1 MLRTVVLYA
10 FVVIGFLFFCLP
22 VHAEQYIVSDSN
34 ELDKAVKA
42 ALPGDTIVMK
52 NGTWKDALIRLNGN
66 SGEPGKEI
74 TLRAETGGK
83 VLLTGTSRLRIGKDY
98 WVVDGLRFQDG
109 GLPNTSYGG
118 IVEFRDGSGKH
129 ANHSRL
135 TNTQIIGY
143 NPPSKDTDYKW
154 VSLFGTHNRVDHSHF
169 EGKNHAGALLV
180 VWRYGDTD
188 KDRDYHQID
197 YNYFGKIPVFGKNGA
212 EAIRI
217 GTSEYSRGAS
227 NTIVESNLFEEANGE
242 AEIISVKSWENII
255 RYNTLRNSQGGIV
268 LRHGDNSEVY
278 GNYILGGNLC
288 NTVGIRIIGY
298 GHKVYNNY
306 ISGIGCSYKPLSA
319 AIILMNGDPKYNEDP
334 SRGELVLHTYKQAR
348 YAEIVHNTLVNNK
361 NNVHIGV
368 GSEGYNVP
376 PDSITI
382 ANNVIYGT
390 TAPLINLLS
399 KPTNMTY
406 KGNVM
411 FGAGLG
417 ITPVPEGIVMQD
429 PAVAM
434 SGDGLFRPSAASPV
448 KDQAQGSF
456 PYVDKDMD
464 GQSRDGAKDV
474 GADELSASKP
484 ERAPLTR
491 GQVGPS
497 WLEAPPAAAPA
508 ASSASTAAVQASAS
522 AASANSTAPA
532 AGLAASGSPQATT
545 EASGGSGGYTM
556 YMASAGVVLAGVLV
570 WGIGRGR
577 RRKGRGA

>member
-1 MLRTVVLYA
+1 MIRTIVLYI
-10 FVVIGFLFFCLP
+10 FVAVGYLFFAMP
-22 VHAEQYIVSDSN
+22 ASAEQYVVSDSA
-34 ELDKAVKA
+34 ELDKAIKA

-52 NGTWKDALIRLNGN
+52 NGTWKDTLIRLNGN

-83 VLLTGTSRLRIGKDY
+83 VILTGTSRLRIGKDY

-109 GLPNTSYGG
+109 GFPNTSYGG
-118 IVEFRDGSGKH
+118 IVEFRDGAGKH
-129 ANHSRL
+129 ANYSRL
-135 TNTQIIGY
+135 TNTQMIGY
-143 NPPSKDTDYKW
+143 NPPNKDTDYKW

-197 YNYFGKIPVFGKNGA
+197 NNYFGKIPVFGKNGA

-217 GTSEYSRGAS
+217 GTSEYSRGPS
-227 NTIVESNLFEEANGE
+227 NTVVESNLFEEANGE

-268 LRHGDNSEVY
+268 LRHGDNSQVY
-278 GNYILGGNLC
+278 GNYIFGGNLC

-334 SRGELVLHTYKQAR
+334 SHGELVLHTYKQAR

-368 GSEGYNVP
+368 GSDGYNVP

-390 TAPLINLLS
+390 TAPLVNLLT

-411 FGAGLG
+411 FGAELG
-417 ITPVPEGIVMQD
+417 ITPVPEGITMQD

-434 SGDGLFRPSAASPV
+434 SSDGLFRPSAASPV
-448 KDQAQGSF
+448 KDKAQGSF

-464 GQSRDGAKDV
+464 GQSRDSSKDV

-484 ERAPLTR
+484 ERAPLSR

-508 ASSASTAAVQASAS
+508 AAVSTAAGTSARDAAAKSKALAAGTAEAVPASTEASAR
-522 AASANSTAPA
+522 NGEYYMYMGA
-532 AGLAASGSPQATT
+532 AGLI
-545 EASGGSGGYTM
+545 
-556 YMASAGVVLAGVLV
+556 LLGVLV
-570 WGIGRGR
+570 WGINRGR